1 MKNVILVLCT
11 FLIFELT
18 PLAQD
23 SHRVSVEVVGISE
36 VKGKIYASI
45 SNDATSFPD
54 VNFATSSSITDIKT
68 DKAIFI
74 LNDIPGDADY
84 AIVLFQDL
92 NDNGVM
98 DMNGNVPAE
107 PFGFSNYVM
116 MGPPSWEGCS
126 FRLTEDTKLSINLY
140 SF

>member
-45 SNDATSFPD
+45 SNDATSFPA
-54 VNFATSSSITDIKT
+54 VNFATSSSIR
-68 DKAIFI
+68 
-74 LNDIPGDADY
+74 
-84 AIVLFQDL
+84 
-92 NDNGVM
+92 
-98 DMNGNVPAE
+98 
-107 PFGFSNYVM
+107 
-116 MGPPSWEGCS
+116 PSLY
-126 FRLTEDTKLSINLY
+126 LTIYLEMQIML
-140 SF
+140 